1 MIQLYKLLRSQ
12 CEDHRPISGPAGPA
26 TRIDNDERPGLDR
39 FQSKSRCMAS
49 HTSDISHCS
58 TARTCCSWSSPLI
71 VALLICC
78 AREGRQ
84 PGKGEAVSYFHC
96 IITAVKQAPP
106 PLFYCTLPPVLP
118 TLLLPGWARPVA
130 GMEPEAHKVA
140 RTQPALPCRYV
151 CDCVKENEIPR
162 GTGQTGT
169 AAADAGRPTHQ
180 HMPTQKR

>member
-1 MIQLYKLLRSQ
+1 MIQPYKLLRSQ
-12 CEDHRPISGPAGPA
+12 CEDPRPISGPAGPA

-106 PLFYCTLPPVLP
+106 PQFTVHYHPCCLHCCCLAGPVRWQGWSQRP
-118 TLLLPGWARPVA
+118 TRWHG
-130 GMEPEAHKVA
+130 HS
-140 RTQPALPCRYV
+140 LPCLAGT
-151 CDCVKENEIPR
+151 CV
-162 GTGQTGT
+162 TV
-169 AAADAGRPTHQ
+169 
-180 HMPTQKR
+180 